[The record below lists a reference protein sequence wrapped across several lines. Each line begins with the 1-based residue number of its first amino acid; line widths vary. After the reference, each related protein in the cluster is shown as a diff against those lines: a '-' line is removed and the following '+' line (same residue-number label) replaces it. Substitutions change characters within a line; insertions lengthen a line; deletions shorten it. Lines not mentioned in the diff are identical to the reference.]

1 MRKRA
6 FFVES
11 NGEEPSCT
19 ICGSSLRYRDKVSRI
34 MKRYNG
40 EKAHVMI
47 ERRKCQN
54 PDCKKLHR
62 CLPSQLTRFKH
73 FLTEIIEDTVDD
85 IVVPEDPED
94 PGDDIITT
102 PSHRTVAGW
111 KAWIRFNTPNINGC
125 LKAAGHSILGL
136 STQFL
141 KSGISLLD
149 ELRKDGGGW
158 LAAIQQVIYN
168 SGGFI
173 ETFY

>member
-1 MRKRA
+1 M
-6 FFVES
+6 FFVVS
-11 NGEEPSCT
+11 NGEDPSCA
-19 ICGSSLRYRDKVSRI
+19 ICGGSLRYRDKVPRI

-40 EKAHVMI
+40 EKSYVMI

-54 PDCKKLHR
+54 PDCNRLHR

-94 PGDDIITT
+94 PGDDIITS

>member
-1 MRKRA
+1 M
-6 FFVES
+6 
-11 NGEEPSCT
+11 CT
-19 ICGSSLRYRDKVSRI
+19 ICGGSLRYRDKVPRI

-40 EKAHVMI
+40 EKSYVMI
-47 ERRKCQN
+47 ERRKCQ
-54 PDCKKLHR
+54 K
-62 CLPSQLTRFKH
+62 
-73 FLTEIIEDTVDD
+73 IIEDTVDD

-94 PGDDIITT
+94 PGDDIITS

-158 LAAIQQVIYN
+158 LASIQQVIYN